1 MDKNREAID
10 RLITMMNELR
20 EQCPWDR
27 EQSFESLRNATIEE
41 CYELIDA
48 INRSD
53 MAGIKEE
60 LGDMLLHV
68 VFYSRLGEEQGAF
81 NFSDVAND
89 LCEKLRYR
97 HPHIYGD
104 VNATTTEE
112 VKRNWEALKLRKK
125 ARKSGTLGGVPVGLP
140 AMVKA
145 LRIGAKAAG
154 TGFDWAKRED
164 VWSKVREEIEEVS
177 EEIENQDQEALE
189 AEFGDLFFALINA
202 ARLYKV
208 DPEAALE
215 HTNRKFISRFGYM
228 EQQAEQRGLSL
239 AELELDAQESLWC
252 EAKALEREQK

>member
-1 MDKNREAID
+1 MEKNREAIA

-27 EQSFESLRNATIEE
+27 EQTFESLRNATIEE

-48 INRSD
+48 INKGD
-53 MAGIKEE
+53 MAAIKEE

-81 NFSDVAND
+81 DFAGVAND

-104 VNATTTEE
+104 VDATTTEE

-154 TGFDWAKRED
+154 AGFDWSSRED
-164 VWSKVREEIEEVS
+164 VWAKVEEEVAETAAEMRAS
-177 EEIENQDQEALE
+177 NRQATEE
-189 AEFGDLFFALINA
+189 EFGDMFFAMINA

-215 HTNRKFISRFGYM
+215 HTNRKFIARFGYM
-228 EQQAEQRGLSL
+228 EQAAEAAGHTLS
-239 AELELDAQESLWC
+239 ELTLDEMESLWC
-252 EAKALEREQK
+252 EAKTEGL